1 MKKIWTV
8 NPFFFVIRQKQVLVQ
23 LGFNLSNW
31 SNWHTWVE
39 YNTDLFWDMQ
49 KYLHMVEWLDNILD

>member
-1 MKKIWTV
+1 MKKNLTV
-8 NPFFFVIRQKQVLVQ
+8 NPLFFVIRQKQVLVQ

-31 SNWHTWVE
+31 SNWHTRVE